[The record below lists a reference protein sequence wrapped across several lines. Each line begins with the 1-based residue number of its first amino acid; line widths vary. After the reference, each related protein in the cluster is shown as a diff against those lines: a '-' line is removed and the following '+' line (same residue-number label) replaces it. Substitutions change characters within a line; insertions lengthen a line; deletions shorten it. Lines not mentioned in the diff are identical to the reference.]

1 MTTTRRRA
9 VRGTAAAL
17 AGTLL
22 ATTLV
27 AATATTATVPFAA
40 PAAAAPGDVLLAESF
55 DGDDL
60 PEGWTPVLG
69 DWQVRDGRLVGDAPD
84 GSSPARIVFGR
95 SAENYRLDATL
106 RFETVDNASRW
117 AGAILDVAPDG
128 TTPWWQAVLRSTTTA
143 PNGVEIA
150 QRTAADAWNVP
161 YTGSAPTDAATGRD
175 VHLSVEVQG
184 AAVTYALDGRTVLEG
199 RIDRS
204 RDGALGFVTAGATVS
219 VDDVTV
225 TEIEPASYVGGDGE
239 LPVTVAHRG
248 YSSVAPEN
256 TLAAVAAG
264 MRTGAEYVEVDVH
277 TTADGVPVVLHDQ
290 TVDRTTDGTGDVA
303 VLAGEQVTALD
314 AGSWF
319 SPAFAGQRLPS
330 FAQLLDLL
338 ETGSSTLLLEIK
350 GPETSAEVERV
361 VDMVVEAGLEDRV
374 VLQSFDVDALRAA
387 REHAPQIPRGLLR
400 GALDADPVAVAQDLG
415 AVMYNPSASALLA
428 RPGVVADLN
437 AAGVAVMPYT
447 VNSAADWARL
457 TEIGVDGIITD
468 RAGAFVGW
476 KQAREQEAPAPG
488 APTVTIVSPAEGTEV
503 ERGGTLVVAAST
515 TDADEVVVTLDGEP
529 VDNGAVVPA
538 ADLALGEHTVTAT
551 ARGAGGEA
559 TAEATVVVTVTPEGL
574 RSRLAALDLPPGQ
587 LTKALDAAE
596 AGRWASVRKV
606 VEKFVRDTATRER
619 LLEEVDHLD
628 GR

>member
-106 RFETVDNASRW
+106 RFESVDNASRW

-143 PNGVEIA
+143 SNGVEIA

-161 YTGSAPTDAATGRD
+161 YTGSASADAATGRD

-225 TEIEPASYVGGDGE
+225 MEIEPASSVGGDGE

-319 SPAFAGQRLPS
+319 SPRSPGSGCRRSRSCSTSWRPARRPCSWRSRGPRRPRRS
-330 FAQLLDLL
+330 S
-338 ETGSSTLLLEIK
+338 GSSTWSSRP
-350 GPETSAEVERV
+350 GSRTAWCSSRSTSTRCAPRASTPRRSR
-361 VDMVVEAGLEDRV
+361 AGC
-374 VLQSFDVDALRAA
+374 SAA
-387 REHAPQIPRGLLR
+387 RSTPTRSPWRRTSGQSCTTRR
-400 GALDADPVAVAQDLG
+400 R
-415 AVMYNPSASALLA
+415 A
-428 RPGVVADLN
+428 RC
-437 AAGVAVMPYT
+437 
-447 VNSAADWARL
+447 SR
-457 TEIGVDGIITD
+457 D
-468 RAGAFVGW
+468 RASS
-476 KQAREQEAPAPG
+476 
-488 APTVTIVSPAEGTEV
+488 PTSTRRASPSC
-503 ERGGTLVVAAST
+503 R
-515 TDADEVVVTLDGEP
+515 
-529 VDNGAVVPA
+529 
-538 ADLALGEHTVTAT
+538 
-551 ARGAGGEA
+551 
-559 TAEATVVVTVTPEGL
+559 
-574 RSRLAALDLPPGQ
+574 
-587 LTKALDAAE
+587 
-596 AGRWASVRKV
+596 
-606 VEKFVRDTATRER
+606 TR
-619 LLEEVDHLD
+619 
-628 GR
+628 

>member
-22 ATTLV
+22 ASTLVV
-27 AATATTATVPFAA
+27 AATTTATVPFAA
-40 PAAAAPGDVLLAESF
+40 PAAAEPGDVLLAESF
-55 DGDDL
+55 DGDAL

-84 GSSPARIVFGR
+84 GSSPARIVFGQ
-95 SAENYRLDATL
+95 SAENYRLEATL
-106 RFETVDNASRW
+106 RFESVDNASRW

-128 TTPWWQAVLRSTTTA
+128 AVPWWQAVLRSTTTA
-143 PNGVEIA
+143 HNGVEIA
-150 QRTAADAWNVP
+150 QRTAANAWNVP
-161 YTGSAPTDAATGRD
+161 YTASAPEDTATGRD
-175 VHLSVEVQG
+175 VRLSVEVQG
-184 AAVTYALDGRTVLEG
+184 AAVTYALDGKTLLEG

-225 TEIEPASYVGGDGE
+225 TEIEPASYVGDDGE
-239 LPVTVAHRG
+239 LPVTAAHRG

-264 MRTGAEYVEVDVH
+264 MRTGAEYVEIDVH
-277 TTADGVPVVLHDQ
+277 TTADGLPVVLHDQ
-290 TVDRTTDGTGDVA
+290 TVDRTTEGSGDVA
-303 VLAGEQVTALD
+303 VLPGAQVTALD

-319 SPAFAGQRLPS
+319 SPAFAGQHLPT
-330 FAQLLDLL
+330 FAQVLDLL

-374 VLQSFDVDALRAA
+374 VLQSFDVAALRSA

-400 GALDADPVAVAQDLG
+400 GSLDADPVAVAQDLG
-415 AVMYNPSASALLA
+415 AVMYNPSATALLA

-437 AAGVAVMPYT
+437 EAGIAVMPYT

-457 TEIGVDGIITD
+457 TEIGVDGVITD
-468 RAGAFVGW
+468 RAGAFIGW
-476 KQAREQEAPAPG
+476 KQAREQEAPAPA
-488 APTVTIVSPAEGTEV
+488 APTVEVVSPAEGAEV
-503 ERGGTLVVAAST
+503 ERGGTLVVAASA
-515 TDADEVVVTLDGEP
+515 TDADEVVVSLDGGP
-529 VDNGAVVPA
+529 VENGAAVAA
-538 ADLALGEHTVTAT
+538 ADLALGEHTVSAT

-559 TAEATVVVTVTPEGL
+559 TAERTVVVTVTPEGL
-574 RSRLAALDLPPGQ
+574 RARVAVLDLPPGQ
-587 LTKALDAAE
+587 LVGALGAVE
-596 AGRWASVRKV
+596 AGRWESVRRTL
-606 VEKFVRDTATRER
+606 EKFVDDAATRER
-619 LLEEVDHLD
+619 LLEELDHLA

>member
-9 VRGTAAAL
+9 VRGTAAVL

-22 ATTLV
+22 ASTLVV
-27 AATATTATVPFAA
+27 AATTTATVPFAA
-40 PAAAAPGDVLLAESF
+40 PAAAEPGDVLLAESF
-55 DGDDL
+55 DGDAL

-84 GSSPARIVFGR
+84 GSSPARIVFGQ
-95 SAENYRLDATL
+95 SAENYRLEATL
-106 RFETVDNASRW
+106 RFESVDNASRW

-128 TTPWWQAVLRSTTTA
+128 AVPWWQAVLRSTTTA
-143 PNGVEIA
+143 HNGVEIA
-150 QRTAADAWNVP
+150 QRTAANAWNVP
-161 YTGSAPTDAATGRD
+161 YTASAPADAATGRD
-175 VHLSVEVQG
+175 VRLSVEVQG
-184 AAVTYALDGRTVLEG
+184 AAVTYALDGKTLLEG

-204 RDGALGFVTAGATVS
+204 RDGAFGFVTAGATVS

-225 TEIEPASYVGGDGE
+225 TEIEPASYVGDDGE

-264 MRTGAEYVEVDVH
+264 MRTGAEYVEIDVH
-277 TTADGVPVVLHDQ
+277 TTADGLPVVLHDQ
-290 TVDRTTDGTGDVA
+290 TVDRTTEGSGDVA
-303 VLAGEQVTALD
+303 VLPGAQVTALD

-319 SPAFAGQRLPS
+319 SPAFAGQNLPT
-330 FAQLLDLL
+330 FAQVLDLL
-338 ETGSSTLLLEIK
+338 ETGSSTLLLELK

-374 VLQSFDVDALRAA
+374 VLQSFDVAALRSA

-400 GALDADPVAVAQDLG
+400 GSLDADPVAVAQDLG

-428 RPGVVADLN
+428 RPSVVADLN
-437 AAGVAVMPYT
+437 EAGIAVMPYT

-457 TEIGVDGIITD
+457 TEIGVDGVITD
-468 RAGAFVGW
+468 RAGAFIGW
-476 KQAREQEAPAPG
+476 KQAREQEAPAP
-488 APTVTIVSPAEGTEV
+488 AEPTVEVVSPSEGV
-503 ERGGTLVVAAST
+503 ERGGTLVVAASA
-515 TDADEVVVTLDGEP
+515 TDADEVVVSLDGEP
-529 VDNGAVVPA
+529 VENGAAVAA
-538 ADLALGEHTVTAT
+538 ADLALGEHTVSAT

-559 TAEATVVVTVTPEGL
+559 TAERTVVVTVTPEGL
-574 RSRLAALDLPPGQ
+574 RARVAVLDLPPGQ
-587 LTKALDAAE
+587 LVGALGAIE
-596 AGRWASVRKV
+596 AGRWESVRRTL
-606 VEKFVRDTATRER
+606 EKFVDDAATRER
-619 LLEEVDHLD
+619 LLEELDHLA